1 MTHCVPTAW
10 LATSSVWFRS
20 SSASVL
26 CQPVWP
32 PVEHTCVKKHRYI
45 LALQTFRRK
54 WGRKGGLLYFQIQ
67 PNMISSVKSVGTLTL
82 MKTILSFLQYSAS
95 HETSAQVIW
104 MEGRDKKQ
112 IGVFHRPALG
122 WRPARRGW
130 GHHWHRQELLAPR
143 KICRKDP
150 GRQAGKENIF
160 ASIFCLMSS
169 TDTSWQNRIQNGYI
183 YLPIPS
189 ELVNDHSLVVDSNWQ
204 FSAHNPTCAWSCGQ
218 NYSTLVH
225 KVD

>member
-1 MTHCVPTAW
+1 MPTTW
-10 LATSSVWFRS
+10 LATLSVWLRS

-45 LALQTFRRK
+45 LAFYRHSDGSEEEKVGCYIFCFSQIWFHLWSPLEHWHSWRQSWVSYSTAPAMRRRPRSSGWRVEIKNRSEFFR
-54 WGRKGGLLYFQIQ
+54 
-67 PNMISSVKSVGTLTL
+67 
-82 MKTILSFLQYSAS
+82 
-95 HETSAQVIW
+95 
-104 MEGRDKKQ
+104 
-112 IGVFHRPALG
+112 RPALG
-122 WRPARRGW
+122 WRLARRGW
-130 GHHWHRQELLAPR
+130 GHHRHRQELLAPR

-189 ELVNDHSLVVDSNWQ
+189 ELVDDHSLVVDSNWQ
-204 FSAHNPTCAWSCGQ
+204 FSAHNPTCAWPCGQ
-218 NYSTLVH
+218 NCSTLVH